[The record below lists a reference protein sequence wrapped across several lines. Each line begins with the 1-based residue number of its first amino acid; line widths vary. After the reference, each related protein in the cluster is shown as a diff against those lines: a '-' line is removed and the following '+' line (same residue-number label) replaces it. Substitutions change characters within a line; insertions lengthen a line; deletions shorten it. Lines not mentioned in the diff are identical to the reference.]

1 MFRQRT
7 LASLRRGVPCE
18 RYGVGPTIAAL
29 LGPYIGALLFGGVLL
44 ALSLF
49 AGGHD
54 DAAGDAHGH
63 GDGHGDGHGEG
74 DLEADG
80 GEAHAD
86 GGHDSHGAQVAHEHG
101 GAIDGFL
108 STFASL
114 RFWTFFFAF
123 GGATGL
129 ALTILGLPT
138 VVTAIAAGVMGG
150 VAGGFA
156 AWAFRYIAKNSLSS
170 SLSSEDWIGRTAK
183 VTVPVSPVRPGK
195 ILITFD
201 NEVKEL
207 LALSAGESDGAI
219 GVGEE
224 VLIVSMTDGVAK
236 VTLNRLD
243 QPSANPKI
251 AARTVKS

>member
-1 MFRQRT
+1 VSAADAGLPAPQGF
-7 LASLRRGVPCE
+7 LRAVRL
-18 RYGVGPTIAAL
+18 GPTIPAL

-54 DAAGDAHGH
+54 DAGGDAHGH
-63 GDGHGDGHGEG
+63 GDGHGEGE
-74 DLEADG
+74 LEADG
-80 GEAHAD
+80 GDAEAHAD
-86 GGHDSHGAQVAHEHG
+86 GHGGHDSHGAHVAHEHG

-150 VAGGFA
+150 AVGGFA
-156 AWAFRYIAKNSLSS
+156 AWAFRYIGKNSLSS

-183 VTVPVSPVRPGK
+183 VTVPVSPGRAGK
-195 ILITFD
+195 ILLTFD

-207 LALSAGESDGAI
+207 IALSAGESDGAI

-224 VLIVSMTDGVAK
+224 VLVVSMADGVAK
-236 VTLNRLD
+236 VTLNRPD
-243 QPSANPKI
+243 QPPANPKI
-251 AARTVKS
+251 AARTVKSS